1 MPAQSSLNVNQTHV
15 AGASWLSSHGV
26 KLKIHLEDPVNKL
39 SGRTAVVNSSCCE
52 WDWKAD
58 LEAVEFWVWFKV
70 IKQSILSDYYEYKN
84 QKWL

>member
-1 MPAQSSLNVNQTHV
+1 MIFPVLTVTMSDPKPNFTGTKIGRMPAQSSLNVNQTHV

-58 LEAVEFWVWFKV
+58 LEAVEF
-70 IKQSILSDYYEYKN
+70 
-84 QKWL
+84 